1 MRTLKKLLEIINAM
15 RTNLIRSVVRMFYI
29 ISNADQDIDNLH
41 LSLNAVEERVCNWL
55 SEGGNGRKSVNLQK
69 GSRIGHGSTV
79 N

>member
-69 GSRIGHGSTV
+69 SSRIGHGSTV